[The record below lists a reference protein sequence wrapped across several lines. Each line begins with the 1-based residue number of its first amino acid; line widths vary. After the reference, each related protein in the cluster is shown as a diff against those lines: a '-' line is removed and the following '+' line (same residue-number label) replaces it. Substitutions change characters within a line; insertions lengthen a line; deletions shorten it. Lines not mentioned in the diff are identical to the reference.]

1 MENSN
6 KLKPS
11 DVPKKMTVKIQ
22 NTNIQSGLLCVAIAA
37 KLHGNPISMEQIKHH
52 FGNDKNDIQL
62 VELARIFQQIGFKAK
77 PVNKDISKVPPGLFP
92 IIAELKNG
100 DFVLLGGKDEQ
111 EEKILVQRVGEAR
124 GSWVKIEE
132 LQENVGSQILL
143 LKKQTTKQRS
153 GQQFGLGWFVKSSR
167 KYWTVL
173 RDCLLASFFVQI
185 FGLLSPLIFM
195 IVIDK
200 VLSNNSLS
208 TLDVLVFA
216 LVVVSLFE
224 ILLNGLRTYLMSH
237 TANRID
243 LMLGVQ
249 LFKHLMSLPLSYFES
264 RQVGDTIARMKELEN
279 VRSFITGSGLMLFL
293 DLFFLVVFLFVMY
306 LFSPFL
312 TMLVL
317 VALPFLFGASFL
329 LTPLLRNKLEDRYA
343 TGSDKQ
349 SFLVETLSGME
360 TIKANAAEPRVREE
374 WEKRLANHV
383 KIGFSGGHLSNL
395 ISQSTG
401 LISKILSVLLLWFGA
416 KEVLYGNLTVGQ
428 FIAFNMLSSRVIAPI
443 LRLSRIWKELQQV
456 NVSVARIGD
465 IFNTAPEPGFDPS
478 KVSLPAIKGDI
489 RFEDVTFRFSPEGAE
504 VLQDVSFSVKAGE
517 IIGIIGTTG
526 SGKTTLV
533 KLLQRLYVP
542 EKGRIFI
549 DGIDISMT
557 DSSWLRRQIGVVI
570 QDGVLFNRSIRDNIA
585 LNVPDLDIE
594 EVIAAAKL
602 AGVHDLILGLPE
614 GYDTLVG
621 ERGCRL
627 STGQR
632 QRIAIARA
640 LASDPRMLIL
650 DEATSGLD
658 YESEMHVQKNMRRIC
673 QGRTVFI
680 IAHRL
685 TTIRHADRIIS
696 LEHGRIVENDTPQT
710 LLKAGGRFATLQSI
724 HEGHYA

>member
-1 MENSN
+1 
-6 KLKPS
+6 
-11 DVPKKMTVKIQ
+11 MTEKVQKA
-22 NTNIQSGLLCVAIAA
+22 NVQSGLFCVAIVA

-52 FGNDKNDIQL
+52 FGSDKCDLQL
-62 VELARIFQQIGFKAK
+62 IELARIFQGIGFKAK
-77 PVNKDISKVPPGLFP
+77 PVNKDLSKVNPGLFP
-92 IIAELKNG
+92 IIAKLKNG
-100 DFVLLGGKDEQ
+100 NFVLIGGKDEQ
-111 EEKILVQRVGEAR
+111 EEKVLVQEVGDAR
-124 GSWVKIEE
+124 GSWIKIEE
-132 LQENVGSQILL
+132 LQEKLSDQILL
-143 LKKQTTKQRS
+143 LKKQTTQQRS
-153 GQQFGLGWFVKSSR
+153 GQQFGLSWFVKSAR
-167 KYWTVL
+167 KYWSVL
-173 RDCLLASFFVQI
+173 RDCLLASFFIQI

-293 DLFFLVVFLFVMY
+293 DLFFLIVFLFVMY

-312 TMLVL
+312 TMLVIA
-317 VALPFLFGASFL
+317 ALPFLFGASFL

-343 TGSDKQ
+343 AGSDKQ

-360 TIKANAAEPRVREE
+360 TIKANAAEPKVQEE

-395 ISQSTG
+395 ISQTTG
-401 LISKILSVLLLWFGA
+401 VISKILSVLLLWFGA
-416 KEVLYGNLTVGQ
+416 KEVLHGNLTVGQ

-489 RFEDVTFRFSPEGAE
+489 RFENVTFRFNPEGAE
-504 VLQDVSFSVKAGE
+504 VLRDVSFSVKAGE
-517 IIGIIGTTG
+517 VIGIVGSTG

-549 DGIDISMT
+549 DGIDISVA

-585 LNVPDLDIE
+585 LNVPDLEIE
-594 EVIAAAKL
+594 EIIAAAKL

-614 GYDTLVG
+614 GYDTLAG

-632 QRIAIARA
+632 QRIAISRA
-640 LASDPRMLIL
+640 LASDPGMLIL

-658 YESEMHVQKNMRRIC
+658 YESEMHVQKNMRKIC

-685 TTIRHADRIIS
+685 TTVRHADRIIT
-696 LEHGRIVENDTPQT
+696 LEQGRIVENDTPQA
-710 LLKAGGRFATLQSI
+710 LLKAGGRFAMLQSI
-724 HEGHYA
+724 HEGRYA

>member
-1 MENSN
+1 
-6 KLKPS
+6 
-11 DVPKKMTVKIQ
+11 MTEKVQKA
-22 NTNIQSGLLCVAIAA
+22 NVQSGLFCVAIVA

-52 FGNDKNDIQL
+52 FGSDKCDLQL
-62 VELARIFQQIGFKAK
+62 IELARIFQGIGFKAK
-77 PVNKDISKVPPGLFP
+77 PVNKDLSKVNPGLFP
-92 IIAELKNG
+92 IIAKLKNG
-100 DFVLLGGKDEQ
+100 NFVLIGGKDEQ
-111 EEKILVQRVGEAR
+111 EEKVLVQEVGDAR
-124 GSWVKIEE
+124 GSWIKIEE
-132 LQENVGSQILL
+132 LQEKLSDQILL
-143 LKKQTTKQRS
+143 LKKQTTQQRS
-153 GQQFGLGWFVKSSR
+153 GQQFGLSWFVKSAR
-167 KYWTVL
+167 KYWSVL
-173 RDCLLASFFVQI
+173 RDCLLASFFIQI

-312 TMLVL
+312 TMLVIA
-317 VALPFLFGASFL
+317 ALPFLFGASFL

-343 TGSDKQ
+343 AGSDKQ

-360 TIKANAAEPRVREE
+360 TIKANAAEPKVQEE

-395 ISQSTG
+395 ISQTTG
-401 LISKILSVLLLWFGA
+401 VISKILSVLLLWFGA
-416 KEVLYGNLTVGQ
+416 KEVLHGNLTVGQ

-489 RFEDVTFRFSPEGAE
+489 RFENVTFRFNPEGAE
-504 VLQDVSFSVKAGE
+504 VLRDVSFSVKAGE
-517 IIGIIGTTG
+517 VIGIVGSTG

-549 DGIDISMT
+549 DGIDISVA

-585 LNVPDLDIE
+585 LNVPDLEIE
-594 EVIAAAKL
+594 EIIAAAKL

-614 GYDTLVG
+614 GYDTLAG

-632 QRIAIARA
+632 QRIAISRA
-640 LASDPRMLIL
+640 LASDPGMLIL

-658 YESEMHVQKNMRRIC
+658 YESEMHVQKNMRKIC

-685 TTIRHADRIIS
+685 TTVRHADRIIT
-696 LEHGRIVENDTPQT
+696 LEQGRIVENDTPQA
-710 LLKAGGRFATLQSI
+710 LLKAGGRFAMLQSI
-724 HEGHYA
+724 HEGRYA

>member
-1 MENSN
+1 M
-6 KLKPS
+6 
-11 DVPKKMTVKIQ
+11 
-22 NTNIQSGLLCVAIAA
+22 QSGLFCVAVVA
-37 KLHGNPISMEQIKHH
+37 KLHGNPISMEQIKHY
-52 FGNDKNDIQL
+52 FSQENGCLQPI
-62 VELARIFQQIGFKAK
+62 ELARIFQEIGFKAK
-77 PVNKDISKVPPGLFP
+77 PVDKELSQINPGLFP
-92 IIAELKNG
+92 IVAELKDG
-100 DFVLLGGKDEQ
+100 DFILLGGRNEQ
-111 EEKILVQRVGEAR
+111 EEKVLVQRAGEIR
-124 GSWVKIEE
+124 GRWIKVEALRPE
-132 LQENVGSQILL
+132 LSGQILL
-143 LKKQTTKQRS
+143 LKKQLVQQQ
-153 GQQFGLGWFVKSSR
+153 GVEQFGLGWFLKSAR

-216 LVVVSLFE
+216 LVVVSCFE

-293 DLFFLVVFLFVMY
+293 DLFFLVVFLFVMF

-312 TMLVL
+312 TLLVGI
-317 VALPFLFGASFL
+317 ALPFLFGASFI

-343 TGSDKQ
+343 AGAGKQ
-349 SFLVETLSGME
+349 AFLVETLGGME
-360 TIKANAAEPRVREE
+360 TIKANAAEPRTREE
-374 WEKRLANHV
+374 WEKRLADHV
-383 KIGFSGGHLSNL
+383 KIGFSSGHLSNL
-395 ISQSTG
+395 ISQTTG
-401 LISKILSVLLLWFGA
+401 VISKLLSVLLLWFGA
-416 KEVLYGNLTVGQ
+416 KEVLHGNLTVGQ

-456 NVSVARIGD
+456 NVSVARIAD
-465 IFNTAPEPGFDPS
+465 IFNTAPEPGFDPAR
-478 KVSLPAIKGDI
+478 VSLPSIRGDVC
-489 RFEDVTFRFSPEGAE
+489 FDGVSFRFRPEGKE
-504 VLQDVSFSVKAGE
+504 VLHDVSFSVKAGE
-517 IIGIIGTTG
+517 VIGIVGSTG
-526 SGKTTLV
+526 SGKTTLA

-542 EKGRIFI
+542 EKGRVLV
-549 DGIDISMT
+549 DGIDLSMV

-570 QDGVLFNRSIRDNIA
+570 QDGVLFNNSIRDNIA
-585 LNVPDLDIE
+585 LNVPDLSME
-594 EVIAAAKL
+594 EVMEAAKL
-602 AGVHDLILGLPE
+602 AGVHELILELPE

-632 QRIAIARA
+632 QRLAIARA
-640 LASDPRMLIL
+640 LAANPGMLIL

-658 YESEMHVQKNMRRIC
+658 YESEMQVQENMKKIC
-673 QGRTVFI
+673 RGRTVFI

-685 TTIRHADRIIS
+685 STIRHADRIIT
-696 LEHGRIVENDTPQT
+696 LEHGRIVENDTPEV
-710 LLKAGGRFATLQSI
+710 LLEADGRFALLNSI
-724 HEGHYA
+724 HEGRYA

>member
-1 MENSN
+1 MRQNRI
-6 KLKPS
+6 
-11 DVPKKMTVKIQ
+11 KKNVDSALFCAAVM
-22 NTNIQSGLLCVAIAA
+22 A
-37 KLHGNPISMEQIKHH
+37 KLNANPISIEQIKHH
-52 FGNDKNDIQL
+52 FGHNDGALQL
-62 VELARIFQQIGFKAK
+62 IELARLFQNLGFKAK
-77 PVNKDISKVPPGLFP
+77 PLRKELEKINGGLFP
-92 IIAELKNG
+92 LIGQLQDG
-100 DFVLLGGKDEQ
+100 DFVLLGGKNEKDG
-111 EEKILVQRVGEAR
+111 KILVQRAGEAR
-124 GSWVKIEE
+124 GKWVAIRE
-132 LQENVGSQILL
+132 LGPELTGEFLL
-143 LKKQTTKQRS
+143 LRKQQSKQGEVREL
-153 GQQFGLGWFVKSSR
+153 GLGWFIQAAR
-167 KYWTVL
+167 KYWSVL

-224 ILLNGLRTYLMSH
+224 IALNGLRTYLMSH

-279 VRSFITGSGLMLFL
+279 VRSFITGTGLMLFL
-293 DLFFLVVFLFVMY
+293 DLFFLVVFLFVML

-312 TMLVL
+312 TLLV
-317 VALPFLFGASFL
+317 VCALPLLFGASFI

-343 TGSDKQ
+343 AGSGKQ
-349 SFLVETLSGME
+349 AFLVETLAGME
-360 TIKANAAEPRVREE
+360 TIKANAAEPRVQEE
-374 WEKRLANHV
+374 WEKRLSNHV

-395 ISQSTG
+395 ISQTTG
-401 LISKILSVLLLWFGA
+401 ILSKVLSVLLLWFGA
-416 KEVLYGNLTVGQ
+416 KEVLHGNLTVGQ

-443 LRLSRIWKELQQV
+443 LRLSRLWKEFQQV

-465 IFNTAPEPGFDPS
+465 IFNCASEPGFDPQ
-478 KVSLPAIKGDI
+478 KVSLPPIRGDV
-489 RFEDVTFRFSPEGAE
+489 RFENVSFRYTPEGKE
-504 VLQDVSFSVKAGE
+504 VLQDVSFSIKAGE
-517 IIGIIGTTG
+517 VVGVVGSTG
-526 SGKTTLV
+526 SGKTTMA

-549 DGIDISMT
+549 DGVDLSMV

-570 QDGVLFNRSIRDNIA
+570 QDGVLFNISIRDNIT
-585 LNVPDLDIE
+585 LNAPNLEMD

-602 AGVHDLILGLPE
+602 AGVHELVMEMPE

-621 ERGCRL
+621 ERGGKL

-632 QRIAIARA
+632 QRLAIARA
-640 LASDPRMLIL
+640 LATNPAMLVM

-658 YESEMHVQKNMRRIC
+658 YESERQVQENMKQIC
-673 QGRTVFI
+673 KGRTVFI

-685 TTIRHADRIIS
+685 STIRHADRIIT
-696 LEHGRIVENDTPQT
+696 LENGCVVENDSPKV
-710 LLKAGGRFATLQSI
+710 LLASNGRFAALTAI
-724 HEGHYA
+724 HRGNYA

>member
-1 MENSN
+1 MI
-6 KLKPS
+6 
-11 DVPKKMTVKIQ
+11 V
-22 NTNIQSGLLCVAIAA
+22 A
-37 KLHGNPISMEQIKHH
+37 KLHGNPISIEQIKHH
-52 FGNDKNDIQL
+52 FGSDNKDIQL
-62 VELARIFQQIGFKAK
+62 IELARIFLGIGFKAK
-77 PVNKDISKVPPGLFP
+77 PVSRDLSKISHGLFP
-92 IIAELKNG
+92 IIAEFTNG
-100 DFVLLGGKDEQ
+100 DFVLVGGKDEQ
-111 EEKILVQRVGEAR
+111 EEKVLIQRVGEVR
-124 GSWVKIEE
+124 GSWIKIDDLQDE
-132 LQENVGSQILL
+132 LSGQILL
-143 LKKQTTKQRS
+143 LKKQTSQQQST
-153 GQQFGLGWFVKSSR
+153 QQFGLGWFIRSAR
-167 KYWTVL
+167 KYWSVL

-216 LVVVSLFE
+216 LLVVSLFE

-293 DLFFLVVFLFVMY
+293 DLFFLLVFLFVMY

-312 TMLVL
+312 TLLV
-317 VALPFLFGASFL
+317 VAALPFLFGASFL

-343 TGSDKQ
+343 AGADKQ
-349 SFLVETLSGME
+349 SFLVETLSGIE
-360 TIKANAAEPRVREE
+360 TIKANAAEPKVREE
-374 WEKRLANHV
+374 WEKRLSNHV

-395 ISQSTG
+395 ISQTTG
-401 LISKILSVLLLWFGA
+401 IISKMLSVLLLWFGA
-416 KEVLYGNLTVGQ
+416 KEVLHGNLTVGQ

-443 LRLSRIWKELQQV
+443 LRLSRIWKEIQQV
-456 NVSVARIGD
+456 NISVSRIGD
-465 IFNTAPEPGFDPS
+465 IFNTASEPGFDPS

-489 RFEDVTFRFSPEGAE
+489 RFENVTFKFSPDGAE
-504 VLQDVSFSVKAGE
+504 ILKDVSFSAKAGE
-517 IIGIIGTTG
+517 IIGIVGTTG
-526 SGKTTLV
+526 SGKTTLI

-549 DGIDISMT
+549 DGIDISMA
-557 DSSWLRRQIGVVI
+557 DSSWLRRQVGVVI

-585 LNVPDLDIE
+585 MNVPNLTIE
-594 EVIAAAKL
+594 EIIVAAQL

-621 ERGCRL
+621 ERGSRL

-640 LASDPRMLIL
+640 LASNPGMLIL

-658 YESEMHVQKNMRRIC
+658 YESEMHVQKNMRKIC
-673 QGRTVFI
+673 KGRTVFI

-685 TTIRHADRIIS
+685 TTVRHADRIIS
-696 LEHGRIVENDTPQT
+696 LEHGRIVENDTPAI
-710 LLKAGGRFATLQSI
+710 LLKAGGRFAMLQSI
-724 HEGHYA
+724 HEGTYA

>member
-1 MENSN
+1 MTKKTQNS
-6 KLKPS
+6 
-11 DVPKKMTVKIQ
+11 
-22 NTNIQSGLLCVAIAA
+22 NIQSGLFCVAIAA

-52 FGNDKNDIQL
+52 FGNDKNDLQL
-62 VELARIFQQIGFKAK
+62 IELARIFQQIGFKAK
-77 PVNKDISKVPPGLFP
+77 PVSKNLSKVNPGLFP
-92 IIAELKNG
+92 IIAKLKNG
-100 DFVLLGGKDEQ
+100 NFVLVGGKDEQ
-111 EEKILVQRVGEAR
+111 EEKVLIQEVGEAR
-124 GSWVKIEE
+124 GRWVKIEE
-132 LQENVGSQILL
+132 LQEKLSDQILL
-143 LKKQTTKQRS
+143 LKKQTIQQRS
-153 GQQFGLGWFVKSSR
+153 GQQFGLGWFVKSAR
-167 KYWTVL
+167 KYWSVL

-312 TMLVL
+312 TMLVII
-317 VALPFLFGASFL
+317 ALPFLFGVSFL
-329 LTPLLRNKLEDRYA
+329 LTPLLRDKLEDRYA
-343 TGSDKQ
+343 AGSDKQ

-360 TIKANAAEPRVREE
+360 TIKANAAEPKVREE
-374 WEKRLANHV
+374 WEKRLADHV

-456 NVSVARIGD
+456 NISVARIGD
-465 IFNTAPEPGFDPS
+465 IFNTSPEPGFDPS

-517 IIGIIGTTG
+517 IIGIVGTTG

-549 DGIDISMT
+549 DGIDISMA
-557 DSSWLRRQIGVVI
+557 DNSWLRRQIGVVI
-570 QDGVLFNRSIRDNIA
+570 QDGVLFNRSIRDNIT

-640 LASDPRMLIL
+640 LASDPGMLIL

-696 LEHGRIVENDTPQT
+696 LEQGRIVENDTPRA